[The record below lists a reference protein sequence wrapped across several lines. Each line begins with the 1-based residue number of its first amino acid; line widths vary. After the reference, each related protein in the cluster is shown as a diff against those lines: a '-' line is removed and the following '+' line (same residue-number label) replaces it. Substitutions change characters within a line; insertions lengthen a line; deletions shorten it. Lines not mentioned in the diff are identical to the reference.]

1 MSAAQRPPPRL
12 CSKLGGMSGE
22 ILDELERAEI
32 EAHAQRIAEQA
43 ALRKVR
49 KTLDSIEESETTER
63 RVLRKVL
70 IVCAMLAVLGAWLV
84 WGLLSGDKAMPKQPP
99 MKVPGKVQPRQ

>member
-1 MSAAQRPPPRL
+1 MP
-12 CSKLGGMSGE
+12 
-22 ILDELERAEI
+22 DEFERAKI
-32 EAHAQRIAEQA
+32 AQHAQRLAEQT

-49 KTLDSIEESETTER
+49 KTLDRIEESETAER
-63 RVLRKVL
+63 RALRKVL